1 MGVVPLVFPDKAA
14 VRLATM
20 EIAVVL
26 LELVDVAV
34 VPIAMLGTAVVLLAN
49 ADFPIGIL
57 RAIVQLVVPGHLL
70 VVLFP

>member
-26 LELVDVAV
+26 LELIDVAV
-34 VPIAMLGTAVVLLAN
+34 VMLGTAVVLLAN
-49 ADFPIGIL
+49 ADFLIEIL
-57 RAIVQLVVPGHLL
+57 RAIVRLVVPGHLL